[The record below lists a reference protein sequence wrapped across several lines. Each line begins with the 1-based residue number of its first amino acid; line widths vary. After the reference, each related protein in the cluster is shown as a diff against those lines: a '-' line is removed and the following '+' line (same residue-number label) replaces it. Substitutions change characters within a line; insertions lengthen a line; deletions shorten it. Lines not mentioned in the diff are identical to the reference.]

1 VAQPLLKQGGAGKTD
16 NYKENDMRRKMW
28 LWALVCIIVLLTCY
42 WLQDVPKSEAARPVI
57 GFEGVRIEL
66 TKDFYEALRQ
76 EGSTGSRTYS
86 NDPRNEYLRRIAVSS
101 EFAVKTNLT
110 IIEQQDRIIKLLEA
124 LQNQGQ
130 QQK

>member
-1 VAQPLLKQGGAGKTD
+1 MQ
-16 NYKENDMRRKMW
+16 RKIW
-28 LWALVCIIVLLTCY
+28 LWALACTMVSMAWFC
-42 WLQDVPKSEAARPVI
+42 LQTAREAKAVGDNIR
-57 GFEGVRIEL
+57 FEGIRVEL
-66 TKDFYEALRQ
+66 TREFYEALQ
-76 EGSTGSRTYS
+76 QQGGTDSRTYS

>member
-1 VAQPLLKQGGAGKTD
+1 
-16 NYKENDMRRKMW
+16 MRRKMW
-28 LWALVCIIVLLTCY
+28 LRALVCTIVLLTCL
-42 WLQDVPKSEAARPVI
+42 WLQNVPESEAARPVI

-66 TKDFYEALRQ
+66 TRDFYEALRQ